1 MSVTKVKSS
10 KKKYSKEFLAQ
21 ALEDFRIACVSR
33 EVSLNGRK
41 EVLTGKAKF
50 GIFGAGKE
58 LAQVAMARVFKKGD
72 FRSGYYRDQTFMLAS
87 GLATVENLYAQLYAH
102 ADPEFEPYSAGRQM
116 NSHFATALIDEQGN
130 WLDHTQTKNVSADI
144 SPTAGQMARSL
155 GLALASKKY
164 RECAEQLGEEAAKFS
179 VNGNEVSFCT
189 IGDASTSEGV
199 FWESINAAGVLQVP
213 MAVFVWDDGYG
224 ISVPKE
230 YQTTKGSISEVLAG
244 FKPNKEGE
252 GVNIYTVK
260 GWDYIAMREL
270 FEEAIQKVRETHTAC
285 LFHVEECTQPQGHS
299 TSGSHERYKD
309 KDRLSW
315 EKEQDGIEQL
325 QAFLIEQGVSTED
338 ELTQIRKEVKKE
350 VRASIRQAWKN
361 FNDPIKVLHQE
372 IIGLLD
378 DLIESSAK
386 SDALSNLQQ
395 ELANAVDPIY
405 RDIIRI
411 MRQALRL
418 VRAESSAAKAALE
431 ARTNE
436 LIAEKKYTYTSKL
449 YSESPNA
456 ALSIPEIPAEYHED
470 SPVKAGY
477 ELLNACFDHHLT
489 NNPRFFA
496 FGEDVGQ
503 IGDVNQGFMGM
514 QDKHGEAR
522 VFDTG
527 IREWTI
533 IGQAIGMAM
542 RGLRPLA
549 EIQYLDYLIYAISA
563 ISDDLATLRYRSN
576 AIQQAPVIIRTR
588 GHRLEGIWHSGSQ
601 IGFLLSTMRGVCV
614 LTPRNMT
621 QAAGFYNTML
631 QSDDPCVIVECL
643 NGYRL
648 KERLPENIGE
658 YTVPVGVPEVLQ
670 EGSDITIVT
679 YGSTIRV
686 AEEAMQ
692 QLEEVGISVELVDVQ
707 SLLPFDVNHQ
717 IVESIKKTNRL
728 VVLDE
733 DVPGG
738 ASAYILQQL
747 MTEQKAY
754 YHLDSEPLVISAEH
768 VRPAYGSDGD
778 YFIKPSAEDI
788 FEKIYAL
795 MHEVNPSQFPP
806 MYFM

>member
-10 KKKYSKEFLAQ
+10 KKKYSKAFLEQ
-21 ALEDFRIACVSR
+21 AFEDFRIACVSR
-33 EVSLNGRK
+33 EASLNGRK

-58 LAQVAMARVFKKGD
+58 LAQVAMARVFKEGD

-116 NSHFATALIDEQGN
+116 NSHFATPLIDKQGN
-130 WLDHTQTKNVSADI
+130 WLNHTEMKNVSADI
-144 SPTAGQMARSL
+144 SPTGGQMARAL

-164 RECAEQLGEEAAKFS
+164 RECADQIGTEADNFS

-199 FWESINAAGVLQVP
+199 FWETINAAGVMQVP
-213 MAVFVWDDGYG
+213 LAVFVWDDGYG

-230 YQTTKGSISEVLAG
+230 YQTTKGSISEILAG
-244 FKPNKEGE
+244 FNPVEDGK
-252 GVNIYTVK
+252 GVHIYKVK

-270 FEEAIQKVRETHTAC
+270 FEEAIAKVRETHTPC

-309 KDRLSW
+309 ENRLNW

-325 QAFLIEQGVSTED
+325 RNFLIEQKVATEE
-338 ELTQIRKEVKKE
+338 ELAELQKGIKKD

-361 FNDPIKVLHQE
+361 FNDPIKELLRE
-372 IIGLLD
+372 ITALMD
-378 DLIESSAK
+378 DLLESTSEK
-386 SDALSNLQQ
+386 DAVGKLRN
-395 ELANAVDPIY
+395 ELANSINPIY
-405 RDIIRI
+405 RDIVRI
-411 MRQALRL
+411 MRQALRV

-431 ARTNE
+431 ARTQE
-436 LIAEKKYTYTSKL
+436 LIADKKYTYTSKL
-449 YSESPNA
+449 YSESANA
-456 ALSIPEIPAEYHED
+456 ALNIPEIAAEYSED
-470 SPVKAGY
+470 APIKSGY
-477 ELLNACFDHHLT
+477 EVLNACFDHHLT

-514 QDKHGEAR
+514 QDKHGKAR

-533 IGQAIGMAM
+533 IGQAIGMSM

-563 ISDDLATLRYRSN
+563 ISDDMATIRYRSN
-576 AIQQAPVIIRTR
+576 AIQQAPAIIRTR

-601 IGFLLSTMRGVCV
+601 IGFLLSTMRGICV
-614 LTPRNMT
+614 LVPRNMT

-631 QSDDPCVIVECL
+631 QSDD
-643 NGYRL
+643 
-648 KERLPENIGE
+648 
-658 YTVPVGVPEVLQ
+658 
-670 EGSDITIVT
+670 
-679 YGSTIRV
+679 
-686 AEEAMQ
+686 
-692 QLEEVGISVELVDVQ
+692 
-707 SLLPFDVNHQ
+707 
-717 IVESIKKTNRL
+717 
-728 VVLDE
+728 
-733 DVPGG
+733 
-738 ASAYILQQL
+738 
-747 MTEQKAY
+747 
-754 YHLDSEPLVISAEH
+754 
-768 VRPAYGSDGD
+768 
-778 YFIKPSAEDI
+778 I
-788 FEKIYAL
+788 F
-795 MHEVNPSQFPP
+795 
-806 MYFM
+806 